1 LPAREDIPVATMI
14 IASLVG
20 ILVGVCFHFLA
31 LVPLT
36 IGAIIYCYLGTLWDG
51 QSVAA
56 SLLPVIVPV
65 IGLQG
70 GYMIGL
76 TGRDPVQQVLARFGG
91 QSRRA

>member
-1 LPAREDIPVATMI
+1 LGAREEIPVATMI

-20 ILVGVCFHFLA
+20 ILVGLCFHFLA

-36 IGAIIYCYLGTLWDG
+36 IGTIVYCYLGTLGDG
-51 QSVAA
+51 VAA

-76 TGRDPVQQVLARFGG
+76 TGRDPLQQVLARFGG